1 MTRSHAI
8 TRGSPDSTHGPEDTA
23 AGQLKSADMVTGRAV
38 QKLRDSDANRRPTV
52 SGPVLLPSAIPQA
65 LPPLKISHPAFA
77 HA

>member
-1 MTRSHAI
+1 
-8 TRGSPDSTHGPEDTA
+8 
-23 AGQLKSADMVTGRAV
+23 MVTGRAV